1 MNQESNIS
9 PGVTLASD
17 LPETARQEAAER
29 AFGLSI
35 ALAGVRC
42 VLKYLLLPFGL
53 PLLGLSAE
61 VAAPISLL
69 IALTALV
76 SIVWSVRGL
85 WQLNYRWKWLYL
97 LMGIVSIVVVIV
109 FVVSDIQ
116 VIVAGA
122 V

>member
-1 MNQESNIS
+1 MRPDSNLS
-9 PGVTLASD
+9 STVTIDSD
-17 LPETARQEAAER
+17 LPETTRQEAAER
-29 AFGLSI
+29 AFGMSI

-53 PLLGLSAE
+53 PLLGLSIEA
-61 VAAPISLL
+61 AAPISLL

-76 SIVWSVRGL
+76 SIIWSVRGL

-116 VIVAGA
+116 VIVGG